1 MSDRDQY
8 DYDLRDRPRG
18 DRDDRHDRDR
28 GREQGLFGREPDRGD
43 RGRRDRD
50 DRFEDRSIIRRDDG
64 GRSSRRDERGYSEE
78 RDRHYGSDDF
88 NGGLAMDE
96 TRRLIASNK
105 VEGTAVYGRDGKK
118 LGTIHNFMVDKC
130 SGQVEYAVL
139 RHGGGFLGLSESY
152 CPLPWDMLTY
162 DNREEGYRVDL
173 TEYELENR
181 TNYDRDSRPQRRR

>member
-1 MSDRDQY
+1 MSDHGRY
-8 DYDLRDRPRG
+8 DYNLRDRPR
-18 DRDDRHDRDR
+18 DR
-28 GREQGLFGREPDRGD
+28 GDDGERDREQGLFGREPGRGD
-43 RGRRDRD
+43 RGRRDD
-50 DRFEDRSIIRRDDG
+50 LYTDRSRDRGG
-64 GRSSRRDERGYSEE
+64 GRSSARRERGYSDEE
-78 RDRHYGSDDF
+78 ERHYGSDDI
-88 NGGLAMDE
+88 NGGLPMDE

-118 LGTIHNFMVDKC
+118 LGTIHNFMVDKR

-173 TEYELENR
+173 TEYELDNR
-181 TNYDRDSRPQRRR
+181 PNYDRDSRPQRRR